1 MTTVGSGF
9 MPLRPVLLAA
19 GLFALLAAASTG
31 SVYVTTLPT
40 GADVWLDGTYVG
52 HSPLVLD
59 AVGAGHHTVGLTM
72 TGWSPRQDD
81 VSVDG
86 GQMTFASTRLDRL
99 AGVRAPAGSLA
110 VHGERVTALVIDGAR
125 IAPGKDGA
133 VALPAGSHVLAARV
147 AGVRVTRN
155 VGIWPGTRTDVVLS
169 GDGAEQP
176 AAAEKPGV
184 VAPAENYVPA
194 SAIRVDGER
203 IAITFNGH
211 QLEAH
216 TGSSAYRIDGRTV
229 DADAA
234 PTMIGTRLYLPMTV
248 LSVFSVNEHK

>member
-1 MTTVGSGF
+1 

-19 GLFALLAAASTG
+19 SLLALLAAVPTG
-31 SVYVTTLPT
+31 SVYVTTLPS

-59 AVGAGHHTVGLTM
+59 AVPAGRHTVGLTM
-72 TGWSPRQDD
+72 TGWSSHQTD

-86 GQMTFASTRLDRL
+86 GQMAYASTRLDRL
-99 AGVRAPAGSLA
+99 AGVRAPGGSLA
-110 VHGERVTALVIDGAR
+110 VHAVGLTTLLIDGERV
-125 IAPGKDGA
+125 APGKDGTF
-133 VALPAGSHVLAARV
+133 ALPAGSHVLAARI
-147 AGVRVTRN
+147 AGARVTRN
-155 VGIWPGTRTDVVLS
+155 IGIWPGTRTDVVLA
-169 GDGAEQP
+169 GDGADQP

-194 SAIRVDGER
+194 SAIRLDGER
-203 IAITFNGH
+203 IGITFNGH

-216 TGSSAYRIDGRTV
+216 TGSSTYRIDGRTV

-234 PTMIGTRLYLPMTV
+234 PTMIGTRLYLPVTV